1 VHDIVVT
8 NARIVD
14 GTGAPAFEGAV
25 AIDGQTITEVGRGVG
40 ADVGSARR
48 TIDADGR
55 LVTPGWVDIHT
66 HYDGQATWDPE
77 LAPSS
82 WHGATTVVTGS
93 CGVGFAPVAPDRHDF
108 LVELME
114 GVEDIPGTALHEGLT
129 WGWESFGEYLDVLDS
144 MPRVVDVGTLV
155 PHTAVR
161 AYVMGDRCHEDD
173 TTGEDRQQMAELV
186 AEAIGA
192 GGLGF
197 STSRTILHSSV
208 HGFIPGTTA
217 APAELI
223 DIASA
228 MAGQG
233 RSVFQFVD
241 DFFGTG
247 AWVDDVARMGL
258 TVSYSLSQAN
268 HDPEGY
274 RRSLD
279 LAASAAEH
287 GLLVAPQTG
296 SRPVGMLWS
305 LEGSFHPLLLRP
317 TGMDLRNQ
325 PVAEQVRR
333 LSDPEVRAQLLGEDM
348 IEALSNPITQTF
360 CNEFDRMYRL
370 GTPPEYEPAPTESAE
385 QVARREGRRPD
396 EVVLDWLLESDGHG
410 IVYRPL
416 AGYSYDN
423 LDAVEEMLRHPTTI
437 SGLSDGGA
445 HCGMICDASMPT
457 YLLTHWCRDRSRGAQ
472 LPLELAVH
480 KQTGR
485 TAAVFGLDD
494 RGTLEA
500 GKLADLNVI
509 DFDALSID
517 APRMVHDLPAG
528 GRRLVQSVTGYDFTV
543 KSGVVT
549 AKSGALTG
557 ERPGRLV
564 RRV

>member
-1 VHDIVVT
+1 VHDLVVT

-14 GTGAPAFEGAV
+14 GTGAPGYDGAIAV
-25 AIDGQTITEVGRGVG
+25 DDDIITEVGAAVG
-40 ADVGSARR
+40 AGRR
-48 TIDADGR
+48 TIDAQGR

-82 WHGATTVVTGS
+82 WHGTTTVVTGS
-93 CGVGFAPVAPDRHDF
+93 CGVGFAPVAPDRHEF

-129 WGWESFGEYLDVLDS
+129 WGWETFAEYLDVLAT
-144 MPRVVDVGTLV
+144 MPRTVDVGALV

-173 TTGEDRQQMAELV
+173 TTPEDRGQMAMLV
-186 AEAIGA
+186 ADAIGA
-192 GGLGF
+192 GALGF

-217 APAELI
+217 APAELL
-223 DIASA
+223 DIAAA
-228 MAGQG
+228 MAGRG

-247 AWVDDVARMGL
+247 GWVEGIAELGL

-279 LAASAAEH
+279 RAALAADR
-287 GLLVAPQTG
+287 GLVIAPQTG

-317 TGMDLRNQ
+317 TAMDLHRL
-325 PVAEQVRR
+325 PLDEQIRR
-333 LSDPEVRAQLLGEDM
+333 LADPDVRAAAIDEEM
-348 IEALSNPITQTF
+348 IPSLVNPITQTF
-360 CNEFDRMYRL
+360 CSEFDRMYRL
-370 GTPPEYEPAPTESAE
+370 GTPPEYEPDPSQSAE
-385 QVARREGRRPD
+385 AVARTTGRRPE
-396 EVVLDWLLESDGHG
+396 EVVLDWLVESDGHG
-410 IVYRPL
+410 IIYRPL
-416 AGYSYDN
+416 AGYSHDD

-457 YLLTHWCRDRSRGAQ
+457 YLLTHWCRDRTRGAQ
-472 LPLELAVH
+472 LPIELAVH
-480 KQTGR
+480 KQTGA
-485 TAAVFGLDD
+485 TASVFGLAD
-494 RGTLEA
+494 RGTLEP

-509 DFDALSID
+509 DFDALAIE

-528 GRRLVQSVTGYDFTV
+528 GRRLVQGATGYDVTV

-549 AKSGALTG
+549 AESGALTG

-564 RRV
+564 RRT